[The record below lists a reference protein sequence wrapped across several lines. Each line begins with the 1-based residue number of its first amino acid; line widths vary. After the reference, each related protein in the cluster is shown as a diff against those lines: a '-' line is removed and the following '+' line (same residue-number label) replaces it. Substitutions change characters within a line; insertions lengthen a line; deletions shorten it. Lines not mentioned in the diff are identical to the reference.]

1 MADDK
6 EFEPRLG
13 RIRSTGG
20 GRGKS
25 YLQRVLRAAAFA
37 GPGVPGAEKFLGS
50 RIARGFG
57 AGRVLAQRDRYSVF
71 RQRRVIIKTRIVK
84 LRGQGAKAAA
94 LHLRY
99 IQRDGVTRE
108 GAPGELYG
116 RDTDR
121 TDGSD
126 FLKRSGEDRHQFRFI
141 VSAED
146 AGEYADLKPF
156 VRKLMARMEA
166 DLGTT
171 LDWVAVDHHNTG
183 HPHTHIVLRG
193 RDDLGQD
200 LVIARE
206 YIAHGMRERAA
217 EIVTLDLGPR
227 TDLEIEDRLRLQV
240 TQERLTDLD
249 KTLRRD
255 ASPEGDVALANADT
269 AIAHQHR
276 VGRLQ
281 TLSRLDLA
289 DEVLPGHWRLS
300 SDLETTL
307 RAMGERADIIK
318 TMNRELVAR
327 SLERGISD
335 LAVFGTGAEASQPV
349 TGRVVARGLSDERAG
364 AHYLVVDG
372 MDGRVHYAEIAE
384 DTDGAVASGAI
395 VRLGATARTIREV
408 DRTVEAVAQHHNG
421 IYSPENHRA
430 YDAAARPE
438 FIAAHV
444 RRLEAMRKTGRLVER
459 HTDGSWTIRP
469 GHAERGAKFD
479 QRQVQGRVEL
489 LSPVPPEQLRAVRAR
504 SWLDQELLA
513 DTPTPLQ
520 DSGFGHEV
528 REALRDRRAWLVQ
541 EGLAREEAT
550 RTVYR
555 RDMLSTLCDQE
566 IANAAGELAA
576 SLGKRHVAAAS
587 GEIEGVYRG
596 ALQLVSGKFAIVERA
611 RDFTLV
617 PWRPVLERELG
628 KSVRGIMR
636 GDTVSWTI
644 GRSRGPAIT

>member
-1 MADDK
+1 MADDR

-13 RIRSTGG
+13 RIRASGA

-25 YLQRVLRAAAFA
+25 YLQRVLRAASLA
-37 GPGVPGAEKFLGS
+37 GHGGKSSKPFLGS

-57 AGRVLAQRDRYSVF
+57 AGRVLARRDRYSIF

-84 LRGQGAKAAA
+84 LRGQGTKAAA

-99 IQRDGVTRE
+99 IQRDGVTRD
-108 GAPGELYG
+108 GTPGELYS
-116 RDTDR
+116 RDADR
-121 TDGSD
+121 TDGHD
-126 FLKRSGEDRHQFRFI
+126 FLKRAGEDRHQFRFI

-166 DLGTT
+166 DLGTA

-183 HPHTHIVLRG
+183 HPHSHIVLRG

-200 LVIARE
+200 LVIARD

-227 TDLEIEDRLRLQV
+227 TDLEIEDRLQLQV
-240 TQERLTDLD
+240 TQERWTDLD
-249 KTLRRD
+249 KALRRD
-255 ASPEGDVALANADT
+255 ASPAGDVALATANS
-269 AIAHQHR
+269 AIAQQHR
-276 VGRLQ
+276 AGRLQ
-281 TLSRLDLA
+281 VLSRLGLA
-289 DEVLPGHWRLS
+289 DEVTPGHWRLS
-300 SDLETTL
+300 PELETTL

-318 TMNRELVAR
+318 TMNRELAAR
-327 SLERGISD
+327 SMERGLSD
-335 LAVFGTGAEASQPV
+335 VAVFGAEASPPV

-372 MDGRVHYAEIAE
+372 VDGKVHYVEIAE

-395 VRLGATARTIREV
+395 VRLGAAPKAIREV
-408 DRTVEAVAQHHNG
+408 DRTVETIAQRHNG
-421 IYSPENHRA
+421 IYSPEHHRA
-430 YDAAARPE
+430 YDTTARPE

-444 RRLEAMRKTGRLVER
+444 RRLEALRKTGRLVER
-459 HTDGSWTIRP
+459 HADGSWTVPP
-469 GHAERGAKFD
+469 GHAERGATFD
-479 QRQVQGRVEL
+479 QGQAQGRVEL
-489 LSPVPPEQLRAVRAR
+489 LSPLPPDQLRAVRAR

-513 DTPTPLQ
+513 ETPTPLH

-528 REALRDRRAWLVQ
+528 RKALQDRRAWLVQ
-541 EGLAREEAT
+541 EGFARQEAT
-550 RTVYR
+550 GTVYR
-555 RDMLSTLCDQE
+555 RDMLSALREQE
-566 IANAAGELAA
+566 LALAGGELAA
-576 SLGKRHVAAAS
+576 TLGKRYVAATS
-587 GEIEGVYRG
+587 GQIEGVYRG
-596 ALQLVSGKFAIVERA
+596 PAQLVSGKFAIVERS
-611 RDFTLV
+611 REFTLV

-628 KSVRGIMR
+628 KSVRGVMR
-636 GDTVSWTI
+636 SDGVSWTI

>member
-37 GPGVPGAEKFLGS
+37 GPGVPASGKFLGS
-50 RIARGFG
+50 RIGRGFG
-57 AGRVLAQRDRYSVF
+57 AGRVLARRDRYSVF
-71 RQRRVIIKTRIVK
+71 RRRRVIIKTRIVK
-84 LRGQGAKAAA
+84 LRGQGVKAAA

-108 GAPGELYG
+108 GMPGELYN
-116 RDTDR
+116 RTIDR
-121 TDGSD
+121 ADGGD

-183 HPHTHIVLRG
+183 HPHTHVVLRG

-206 YIAHGMRERAA
+206 YIAHGMRERGA

-249 KTLRRD
+249 KTLRQD
-255 ASPEGDVALANADT
+255 ASPEGEVSLADADA

-276 VGRLQ
+276 AGRLQ
-281 TLSRLDLA
+281 TLSRLGLA
-289 DEVLPGHWRLS
+289 DEVSPGHWRLS
-300 SDLETTL
+300 PDMETTL

-335 LAVFGTGAEASQPV
+335 LTVFGAGAEATQPV

-372 MDGRVHYAEIAE
+372 VDGRVHYAEIAE

-395 VRLGATARTIREV
+395 VRLGTVARTIREV
-408 DRTVEAVAQHHNG
+408 DRTVEAVAQHHSG
-421 IYSPENHRA
+421 IYSAEHHRA
-430 YDAAARPE
+430 YDATARPE

-459 HTDGSWTIRP
+459 HADGSWTIRP

-479 QRQVQGRVEL
+479 QERAQGRVEL
-489 LSPVPPEQLRAVRAR
+489 LSPVPPEQLRTVRAR

-513 DTPTPLQ
+513 NTPTPLQ

-528 REALRDRRAWLVQ
+528 REALRGRRVWLIQ

-550 RTVYR
+550 RMVYR
-555 RDMLSTLCDQE
+555 RDMLSILRDQE
-566 IANAAGELAA
+566 VTKAAGELAA
-576 SLGKRHVAAAS
+576 TLGKRHVAAAS

-596 ALQLVSGKFAIVERA
+596 PVQLVSGKFAIVERS
-611 RDFTLV
+611 REFSLV

-628 KSVRGIMR
+628 KPVRGIMR

-644 GRSRGPAIT
+644 GRSRGPGIT